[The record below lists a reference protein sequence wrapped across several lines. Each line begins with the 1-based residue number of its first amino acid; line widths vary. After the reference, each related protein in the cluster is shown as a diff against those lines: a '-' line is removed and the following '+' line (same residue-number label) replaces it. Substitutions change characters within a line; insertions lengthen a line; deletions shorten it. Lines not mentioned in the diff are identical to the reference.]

1 MESIIPKYFKK
12 GVQQMLKVSLKL
24 VCQSPGGA
32 QTTNLHSPPHPALP
46 LLPLLSPPKTSK

>member
-12 GVQQMLKVSLKL
+12 GVHQMLKVSFKL